1 MMCHLS
7 LSHDAVRQRLAIIHD
22 DRPEEDKDNDDST
35 LVMKLTGVHP
45 P

>member
-7 LSHDAVRQRLAIIHD
+7 LSHDVVRQRLVITHD
-22 DRPEEDKDNDDST
+22 DTPEEDKDSDDST
-35 LVMKLTGVHP
+35 LVMKLTVVHP